1 MDNVGGNLESIIKE
15 LMNEGKEPRV
25 VYDNFDFRIT
35 PGQLTKDHQ
44 NTDNH
49 WISQYVT
56 FDRIDTSGMNNSQPI
71 GELSEFEIFGY
82 LLNEAEEAKLRSDY
96 IILVTRVLVKFISW
110 LEPLKE
116 CLGHIKHRH
125 STEMACKSVV
135 VGLPV
140 VPYNQNK
147 HADVIKYL
155 EWLQDF
161 FKGIA
166 YDSNQDDSGNQNL
179 NEDEHLIQIPIG
191 GDLLGRERITG
202 AKMLRKGC
210 NQASERFD
218 NMSEVAE
225 FWHAKQAFLSVSLK

>member
-1 MDNVGGNLESIIKE
+1 
-15 LMNEGKEPRV
+15 
-25 VYDNFDFRIT
+25 
-35 PGQLTKDHQ
+35 
-44 NTDNH
+44 
-49 WISQYVT
+49 
-56 FDRIDTSGMNNSQPI
+56 MNNSYSVAN
-71 GELSEFEIFGY
+71 LSEFEELGY

-116 CLGHIKHRH
+116 CLGHIRHRH
-125 STEMACKSVV
+125 SREIARKSIV

-161 FKGIA
+161 FKGIVK
-166 YDSNQDDSGNQNL
+166 DSHQEDDSEDQNL
-179 NEDEHLIQIPIG
+179 SEDEHLIQIPLG

-210 NQASERFD
+210 NQASEKLD
-218 NMSEVAE
+218 SMSEEAD
-225 FWHAKQAFLSVSLK
+225 FWHAKQAFLSVSLCNPIKMKSKVAIKYLCIDYFWNWERWNNIFSAVI

>member
-56 FDRIDTSGMNNSQPI
+56 FNRIDTSGMNNSQPI
-71 GELSEFEIFGY
+71 GELSKFEIFGY
-82 LLNEAEEAKLRSDY
+82 LLNEVEEAKLRSDY

-140 VPYNQNK
+140 VPHNQNK

-166 YDSNQDDSGNQNL
+166 NDSNQDDSGNQNL

>member
-1 MDNVGGNLESIIKE
+1 
-15 LMNEGKEPRV
+15 
-25 VYDNFDFRIT
+25 
-35 PGQLTKDHQ
+35 
-44 NTDNH
+44 
-49 WISQYVT
+49 
-56 FDRIDTSGMNNSQPI
+56 MNNSHSI
-71 GELSEFEIFGY
+71 ADLSEFEIFGY

-110 LEPLKE
+110 LQPLKE

-125 STEMACKSVV
+125 SREMARKSIV

-147 HADVIKYL
+147 HADMIKYL
-155 EWLQDF
+155 AWLQDF
-161 FKGIA
+161 FKGIVK
-166 YDSNQDDSGNQNL
+166 DSHQDDTEDQTL
-179 NEDEHLIQIPIG
+179 KEDEHLIQIPIG
-191 GDLLGRERITG
+191 GDLLGQERITC

-225 FWHAKQAFLSVSLK
+225 FWHAKQAFLSVKSMQPYRNEKHNKIFMY

>member
-1 MDNVGGNLESIIKE
+1 MDN
-15 LMNEGKEPRV
+15 PAR
-25 VYDNFDFRIT
+25 
-35 PGQLTKDHQ
+35 
-44 NTDNH
+44 
-49 WISQYVT
+49 
-56 FDRIDTSGMNNSQPI
+56 
-71 GELSEFEIFGY
+71 
-82 LLNEAEEAKLRSDY
+82 
-96 IILVTRVLVKFISW
+96 
-110 LEPLKE
+110 
-116 CLGHIKHRH
+116 
-125 STEMACKSVV
+125 KSVV

-147 HADVIKYL
+147 RADVIKYL

-166 YDSNQDDSGNQNL
+166 KDSHEDDNENQNL
-179 NEDEHLIQIPIG
+179 NEDEHLIQIPNG

-225 FWHAKQAFLSVSLK
+225 FWHAKQAFLSVSLNYMEQCILFLHQALSEEIKPFYCLFSHSFLFVKERFLTFVNRDK

>member
-1 MDNVGGNLESIIKE
+1 
-15 LMNEGKEPRV
+15 MNEGQESRV
-25 VYDNFDFRIT
+25 VCDNFDLRIT

-56 FDRIDTSGMNNSQPI
+56 FDRIDTSGMNNSHSI
-71 GELSEFEIFGY
+71 GDLSEFEIFNY
-82 LLNEAEEAKLRSDY
+82 LLNEAQQAKLRSDF

-125 STEMACKSVV
+125 SREMARKSVV

-147 HADVIKYL
+147 HPDVIKYL

-166 YDSNQDDSGNQNL
+166 NDSHQDDIEDHNL

-202 AKMLRKGC
+202 ATMLRKGC
-210 NQASERFD
+210 NKASERFD

-225 FWHAKQAFLSVSLK
+225 FWHAKQAFLSVSLRNPIKK